1 MNIRRF
7 LNQFLAASV
16 LIAAILGLLAFVH
29 FNERI
34 SQDEIVRGVQH
45 LTYELD
51 GPFRVD
57 LIEIDRNRANA
68 GIVSWRSGGLVTTTR
83 QVADAR
89 REGRDVVGAINADF
103 FSFQSTL
110 PIGNQVTD
118 GLWVYGVGS
127 RRSHVMVDEAG
138 NILYDAVSFS
148 GSVVTPEGGVL
159 NLTGVNR
166 HRSNDQVMFY
176 NFHYGCDKSRSD
188 STGVELVLRLLPG
201 ERWMAGDGVRVV
213 VDEVAAGNA
222 GLWEGVTLISAGT
235 EHPDF
240 EGFSSISVSDTLEL
254 MLGLNNGAYTG
265 IRQVIGG
272 GGRILRDGQNA
283 TAENVSLEGIGEAF
297 LTNRHPRTFVASDRD
312 GRRVWLGTV
321 DGRQAAS
328 VGMNFDEM
336 ADFLLDL
343 GAWDAVNLDGGGSTT
358 MVVGDSVVNR
368 PSDATG
374 ERAVANILFVER
386 LVSGQ

>member
-1 MNIRRF
+1 
-7 LNQFLAASV
+7 
-16 LIAAILGLLAFVH
+16 
-29 FNERI
+29 
-34 SQDEIVRGVQH
+34 
-45 LTYELD
+45 
-51 GPFRVD
+51 
-57 LIEIDRNRANA
+57 
-68 GIVSWRSGGLVTTTR
+68 
-83 QVADAR
+83 
-89 REGRDVVGAINADF
+89 
-103 FSFQSTL
+103 
-110 PIGNQVTD
+110 
-118 GLWVYGVGS
+118 
-127 RRSHVMVDEAG
+127 
-138 NILYDAVSFS
+138 
-148 GSVVTPEGGVL
+148 
-159 NLTGVNR
+159 
-166 HRSNDQVMFY
+166 
-176 NFHYGCDKSRSD
+176 
-188 STGVELVLRLLPG
+188 
-201 ERWMAGDGVRVV
+201 
-213 VDEVAAGNA
+213 
-222 GLWEGVTLISAGT
+222 
-235 EHPDF
+235 
-240 EGFSSISVSDTLEL
+240 
-254 MLGLNNGAYTG
+254 
-265 IRQVIGG
+265 VIGG